1 MNASK
6 QPKNS
11 RNKVH
16 LDEIEGIKVRVV
28 DLFSLKPFDKE
39 GVRQS
44 IKECGGK
51 AIVAEEHYEAG
62 GAYEAV
68 CGSSIGV
75 L

>member
-1 MNASK
+1 MNALK
-6 QPKNS
+6 QLKNS

-16 LDEIEGIKVRVV
+16 IDEIEGINVRVV
-28 DLFSLKPFDKE
+28 DLFSLKPFDQE
-39 GVRQS
+39 GVRQN
-44 IKECGGK
+44 IKECGGR